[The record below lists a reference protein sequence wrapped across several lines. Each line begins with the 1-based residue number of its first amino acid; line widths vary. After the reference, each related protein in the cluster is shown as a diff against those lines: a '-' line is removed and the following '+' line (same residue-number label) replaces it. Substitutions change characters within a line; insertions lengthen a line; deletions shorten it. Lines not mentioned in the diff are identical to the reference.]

1 MSPKLEMLIG
11 LLKEAI
17 ENPKNRSE
25 RIKRFQ
31 QLVWDTR
38 EDEIAPDEQQIW
50 DILNDLAVD
59 LDYYEPNEEWRRESP
74 SFFGDEEVCQRI
86 LAAIAKVESAD
97 NESG

>member
-1 MSPKLEMLIG
+1 MSPNLELLIEV
-11 LLKEAI
+11 LREALADS
-17 ENPKNRSE
+17 NKRPE

-38 EDEIAPDEQQIW
+38 EDEIASGEQQIW

-86 LAAIAKVESAD
+86 LAAIAKVESVD
-97 NESG
+97 SESG

>member
-1 MSPKLEMLIG
+1 MSPKVDMLIG

-38 EDEIAPDEQQIW
+38 EDEIAPGEQEIW
-50 DILNDLAVD
+50 DILNDLAAD
-59 LDYYEPNEEWRRESP
+59 LDYYEPNEEWRREDP

-86 LAAIAKVESAD
+86 LIAIAKAESAD
-97 NESG
+97 SERR